1 MGTKSFVSDVFK
13 VLGFLGFLVAV
24 SVFIIKRR
32 WKDNPIKAGSLSVL
46 DSQSLGGNRT
56 LCVVRWKQN
65 LLLLGVT
72 DHSVTLLKSQEQP
85 EEDPGPNF
93 ETTLEDKTVFQQVL
107 SKFKGKDKDTGKFLV
122 VGLILTA
129 LFFAL
134 PTCAA
139 SAAPTDIPVPNIN
152 ITLPEETQGGLA
164 QALSLLGVLTVLALA
179 PAILILTTSF
189 TRIVMVFSFL
199 RSGLGTQQTPPNQVL
214 VGLAL
219 LITFFVMAPTWST
232 VNEAALAPY
241 LDGYITAKEAFDRAS
256 EPLKEFML
264 RETREKDLAL
274 FLDASESETPESP
287 QEMSIMQIAPA
298 FAISEL
304 KTAFEMG
311 FLIYLPFLV
320 IDMVV
325 ASTLMA
331 MGMLM
336 LPPVLISLP
345 FKILLFILVDGW
357 GLISKTLIAGF
368 R

>member
-1 MGTKSFVSDVFK
+1 MGTGSFASDVFK

-24 SVFIIKRR
+24 SVFIVKRR
-32 WKDNPIKAGSLSVL
+32 YKDNPIKAGSLSIL

-72 DHSVTLLKSQEQP
+72 DHSVTLLKSQEQAESEP
-85 EEDPGPNF
+85 ETCSVTAQEDRSGF
-93 ETTLEDKTVFQQVL
+93 LEFL
-107 SKFKGKDKDTGKFLV
+107 SKYKGKNTGKFLV
-122 VGLILTA
+122 VGVLLTA
-129 LFFAL
+129 FFLLHPAYI
-134 PTCAA
+134 AN
-139 SAAPTDIPVPNIN
+139 AAPTDIPVPNIN
-152 ITLPEETQGGLA
+152 ITLPEQTQGGLA
-164 QALSLLGVLTVLALA
+164 QALSLLGLLTVLALA

-214 VGLAL
+214 IGLAL
-219 LITFFVMAPTWST
+219 LLTFFVMAPTWSM
-232 VNEAALAPY
+232 VNEVALTPY
-241 LDGYITAKEAFDRAS
+241 LDGDITAKEAFDKAS
-256 EPLKEFML
+256 DPLKEFML
-264 RETREKDLAL
+264 KETREKDLAL
-274 FLDASESETPESP
+274 FFDPSSSEAPDSP
-287 QEMSIMQIAPA
+287 QEMSMIQIAPA

-345 FKILLFILVDGW
+345 FKILLFVLVDGW
-357 GLISKTLIAGF
+357 GLISKTLITGF